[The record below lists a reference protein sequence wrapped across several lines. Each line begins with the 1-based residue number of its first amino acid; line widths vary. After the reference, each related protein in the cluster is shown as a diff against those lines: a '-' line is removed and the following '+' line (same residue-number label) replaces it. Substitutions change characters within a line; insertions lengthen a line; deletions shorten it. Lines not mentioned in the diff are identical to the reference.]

1 MVLVRA
7 EREQIEK
14 TVEMSKRA
22 FLSDIFVG
30 GSGAGGPPEYD
41 SVKWHEQMRKD
52 GHLFQAVEEGMLIGA
67 AILFWHETAKVLYVG
82 RIFVDDAYHKKGYG
96 MSLMNCVEHIYPQA
110 KEICLETPIW
120 NVRTNSFYK
129 KLGYVEQKRDHELIY
144 YKKTV

>member
-14 TVEMSKRA
+14 IVEMSKRA

-30 GSGAGGPPEYD
+30 GSEAGGPPEYD

-67 AILFWHETAKVLYVG
+67 AILFWHETAKVLYVR
-82 RIFVDDAYHKKGYG
+82 RIFVDDVYHKKA
-96 MSLMNCVEHIYPQA
+96 ME
-110 KEICLETPIW
+110 
-120 NVRTNSFYK
+120 
-129 KLGYVEQKRDHELIY
+129 
-144 YKKTV
+144 

>member
-14 TVEMSKRA
+14 IVEMSKRA

-30 GSGAGGPPEYD
+30 GSEAGGPPEYD

-52 GHLFQAVEEGMLIGA
+52 RHLFQAVEEGMLIGA
-67 AILFWHETAKVLYVG
+67 AILFWHEIAKVLYVG

-120 NVRTNSFYK
+120 NVRTNSFLRNWGMLSRK
-129 KLGYVEQKRDHELIY
+129 GIMN
-144 YKKTV
+144 